1 MSKAQSESLKVLFFS
16 KKREE
21 KNMSEEFKKKA
32 MDIAVEVAKSAAR
45 SFLLQ
50 IIDDFLN
57 SDKK

>member
-1 MSKAQSESLKVLFFS
+1 
-16 KKREE
+16 
-21 KNMSEEFKKKA
+21 MSEEFKKKA
-32 MDIAVEVAKSAAR
+32 MDIAVGVAKSAAR